1 MAVGLRLAAV
11 TFHDVL
17 EGVSLFGDLQERKEG
32 VKRCTNKIDFLN

>member
-17 EGVSLFGDLQERKEG
+17 EGVSLFGDLQGRKESKD
-32 VKRCTNKIDFLN
+32 VQTKLIS